1 MQGSDGKLY
10 GNSEILAS
18 IFSFRSLLMFVRYA
32 ESNLDT
38 FAIEMK
44 RKLFAL
50 KDGFMI
56 STNDMNDLM
65 MRAILG
71 DGNIQGAN

>member
-1 MQGSDGKLY
+1 
-10 GNSEILAS
+10 
-18 IFSFRSLLMFVRYA
+18 MFVRYA
-32 ESNLDT
+32 ESDLDT

-44 RKLFAL
+44 SKLFAL

-56 STNDMNDLM
+56 STDDMNDFM

-71 DGNIQGAN
+71 DGNIQSATGKVGNKK

>member
-1 MQGSDGKLY
+1 
-10 GNSEILAS
+10 
-18 IFSFRSLLMFVRYA
+18 MFVRYA

-38 FAIEMK
+38 FAVEMK
-44 RKLFAL
+44 SKLFAL

-56 STNDMNDLM
+56 STNDMNDFI

-71 DGNIQGAN
+71 DGNIQGFLLSMATNIR

>member
-1 MQGSDGKLY
+1 
-10 GNSEILAS
+10 
-18 IFSFRSLLMFVRYA
+18 MFVRYA

-44 RKLFAL
+44 SKLFAL

-56 STNDMNDLM
+56 GTNDMNDLM

>member
-1 MQGSDGKLY
+1 
-10 GNSEILAS
+10 
-18 IFSFRSLLMFVRYA
+18 MFVRYA

-38 FAIEMK
+38 FAVEMK
-44 RKLFAL
+44 SKLFAL

-56 STNDMNDLM
+56 STNDMNDFM

>member
-1 MQGSDGKLY
+1 
-10 GNSEILAS
+10 
-18 IFSFRSLLMFVRYA
+18 MFVRYA
-32 ESNLDT
+32 ESDLDT

-44 RKLFAL
+44 SKLLAL

-56 STNDMNDLM
+56 SANDMNDFM

-71 DGNIQGAN
+71 DGNIQCAN

>member
-1 MQGSDGKLY
+1 
-10 GNSEILAS
+10 
-18 IFSFRSLLMFVRYA
+18 MFVRYA

-38 FAIEMK
+38 FAVEMK
-44 RKLFAL
+44 SNLFAL

-56 STNDMNDLM
+56 STNDMNDFI

-71 DGNIQGAN
+71 DGNIQGFLLSMATNIR